1 LAILPSRLESW
12 DNFRARAPKGPQV
25 MVAQSVFSTY
35 GVNPYAGCDSSTRPF
50 LFVGDLPTK
59 IPALARVVTVE
70 TSAGKEAWSLEPGAW
85 SLEPGAWSLEP
96 GAWSLELLK
105 TLKVVE
111 VDDLIITWKP
121 GQNSALDHFIIAQGI
136 DVGNVVV
143 QRKTDD
149 GLVDVA
155 YGVDFAFAF
164 RTFFPDAP
172 LHQ

>member
-1 LAILPSRLESW
+1 
-12 DNFRARAPKGPQV
+12 

-96 GAWSLELLK
+96 GAWSLEPGAWSLEPGAWSLELLK

-111 VDDLIITWKP
+111 VDDLIIT
-121 GQNSALDHFIIAQGI
+121 
-136 DVGNVVV
+136 
-143 QRKTDD
+143 
-149 GLVDVA
+149 
-155 YGVDFAFAF
+155 
-164 RTFFPDAP
+164 
-172 LHQ
+172 